1 MSVSKLP
8 PRKVGR
14 ILSPMSSRR
23 DLIGRLYTG
32 SQRALRGYVRRLIA
46 SDDIADEI
54 VQEAYLRTYEN
65 AERLNTPRAFLFTT
79 ARNLASSARR
89 STETRKTETLGDLT
103 ALGLESFDG
112 PEERAVAEEERRLLQ
127 QAIARLPPQ
136 CGAVFS
142 LRIFHDCSYKEIAE
156 RLGIAPKTVE
166 NHIARALRETFEYL
180 QGQAK

>member
-1 MSVSKLP
+1 M
-8 PRKVGR
+8 
-14 ILSPMSSRR
+14 LSFMSSQCDR
-23 DLIGRLYTG
+23 IGRLYTS

-46 SDDIADEI
+46 SDDTADEI

-65 AERLNTPRAFLFTT
+65 AERLNTPRAFLFTI

-89 STETRKTETLGDLT
+89 SSDTHKTDTLGDLT
-103 ALGLESFDG
+103 ALGLESFES
-112 PEERAVAEEERRLLQ
+112 PEERAVADEERRLLR

-136 CGAVFS
+136 CGTVFC

-180 QGQAK
+180 QRQTK